1 MTTLRPAVEAATQGV
16 AADVTEPMAVA
27 LAADGVE
34 VAQAVLPSNRRVV
47 QLPVYVR
54 HETPWV
60 DAAAAPRERVAAPN
74 ARIFSLDGTP
84 LAPELLVVRL
94 LERAGWGAAWRRT
107 WNGVAYWRDVK
118 EQVEPGPM
126 ALSIVE
132 QVTRQAG
139 YEGAWDIVAWR
150 GRELRLFASRA
161 ADGQRISAY
170 MADWLDAALR
180 MGVPLGCFAVVE
192 HHVPRRKPTRRR

>member
-1 MTTLRPAVEAATQGV
+1 M
-16 AADVTEPMAVA
+16 DVTEPMAVA
-27 LAADGVE
+27 LGASDVE
-34 VAQAVLPSNRRVV
+34 FAQAVLPSTRQVV
-47 QLPVYVR
+47 QLPIYVR
-54 HETPWV
+54 HEKPWV
-60 DAAAAPRERVAAPN
+60 EPAPRERVPAPGT
-74 ARIFSLDGTP
+74 RIFTLDGLP

-118 EQVEPGPM
+118 ERVEPGPL
-126 ALSIVE
+126 ALTIVE
-132 QVTRQAG
+132 QVARQAG

-170 MADWLDAALR
+170 MADWLDTAMR

-192 HHVPRRKPTRRR
+192 HHVPRRSPVRRR

>member
-1 MTTLRPAVEAATQGV
+1 LTTLRRVPEPTTLRVG
-16 AADVTEPMAVA
+16 ADLTEPMATA
-27 LAADGVE
+27 LGASQVE
-34 VAQAVLPSNRRVV
+34 VAPAVLPSSRRVV
-47 QLPVYVR
+47 ELPVYIR
-54 HETPWV
+54 HETLWA
-60 DAAAAPRERVAAPN
+60 DATPGERPAASST
-74 ARIFSLDGTP
+74 RIFSLDGTP

-118 EQVEPGPM
+118 ERVEPGPL

-139 YEGAWDIVAWR
+139 YEGSWDIVAWR

-161 ADGQRISAY
+161 AEGQRISAF

-192 HHVPRRKPTRRR
+192 HHVPRPKPARRR

>member
-1 MTTLRPAVEAATQGV
+1 MTTLRAGLEPATPGV
-16 AADVTEPMAVA
+16 ATDVTDPMAAA
-27 LAADGVE
+27 LGASEVE
-34 VAQAVLPSNRRVV
+34 LAQAVLPSSRRVV
-47 QLPVYVR
+47 ELPVYIR
-54 HETPWV
+54 HETSWV
-60 DAAAAPRERVAAPN
+60 DAVPRDRAAPTPN
-74 ARIFSLDGTP
+74 AGLVTLDGKP
-84 LAPELLVVRL
+84 LARELLVVRL

-118 EQVEPGPM
+118 DRVEPAPM

-139 YEGAWDIVAWR
+139 YEGSWDIVAWR

-192 HHVPRRKPTRRR
+192 HHVPRRKPARRR